1 MTTRSANDPH
11 GDGLGRAA
19 DHQFARMFSE
29 RLKYQPVGPGA
40 LGAFHALVED
50 PHVRRYLMDGN
61 VFAREWSEERIRDS
75 QALFER
81 RGVGIWLAYDKK
93 TNELVGFCGFLG
105 IPPIPE
111 PQLVYAMF
119 ERFSGRGYATEMARA
134 SIAQAHQHPGFAEIF
149 AAVDEVNIA
158 SFRVLE
164 KLGFERIG
172 IRVGSFGPVLLLRLV
187 GEAQ

>member
-1 MTTRSANDPH
+1 MTTQSAKDPQ

-19 DHQFARMFSE
+19 AHHLARMFSE
-29 RLKYQPVGPGA
+29 RLKYQPVGPAA
-40 LGAFHALVED
+40 LDAFHALVRD

-61 VFAREWSEERIRDS
+61 VFTREWTEERIRDS

-81 RGVGIWLAYDKK
+81 RGVGIWLVYDKK
-93 TNELVGFCGFLG
+93 TDDLVGFCGFLG

-134 SIAQAHQHPGFAEIF
+134 SIAQAHKQPGFAEIF
-149 AAVDEVNIA
+149 AAVDEVNVA

-164 KLGFERIG
+164 KLGFEQIG
-172 IRVGSFGPVLLLRLV
+172 TRQGSFGPMFLLRLV